1 MDIIMVLPVMVGRKV
16 MEKEPEEREEP
27 EEPEE
32 DEDEQRRILPAGND
46 Y

>member
-16 MEKEPEEREEP
+16 MEKEPEE
-27 EEPEE
+27 